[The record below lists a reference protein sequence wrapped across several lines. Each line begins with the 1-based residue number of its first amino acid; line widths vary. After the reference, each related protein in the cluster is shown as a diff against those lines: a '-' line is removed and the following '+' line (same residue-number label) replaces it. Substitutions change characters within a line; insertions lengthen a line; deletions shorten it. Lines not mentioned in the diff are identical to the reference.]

1 MNHYILLRY
10 KKDYFILGIYENL
23 YKNDK
28 NSLINGWKRVAKR
41 TVDTIDYDILLV
53 YEWVY
58 QSISSTICKEI
69 KHIILTDYKVFNG
82 EV

>member
-53 YEWVY
+53 DE
-58 QSISSTICKEI
+58 
-69 KHIILTDYKVFNG
+69 
-82 EV
+82 